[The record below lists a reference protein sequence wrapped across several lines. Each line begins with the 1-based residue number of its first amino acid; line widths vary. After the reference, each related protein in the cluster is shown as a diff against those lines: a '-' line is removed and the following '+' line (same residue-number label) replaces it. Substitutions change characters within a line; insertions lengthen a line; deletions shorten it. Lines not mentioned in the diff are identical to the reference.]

1 MKNWI
6 KCAFGLLIVI
16 FGNLMGWAGLKEPWI
31 FTSSEASAGTLQD
44 VKSRGKLIAGV
55 MADTPPFGYLDHK
68 RENKGFDVDVAK
80 ILARE
85 LFGDE
90 NAVKF
95 VAVTPEDRILFL
107 TSRKVD
113 VVLADMSMV
122 NKWKE
127 EIDFSL
133 PYFISGQLILVHGN
147 SKIINYQDLTRKRVA
162 TIQGS
167 AGDVIIEELV
177 PTAVRIEFQHD
188 SDALRALREH
198 RAEAFV
204 QDFVTLLF
212 LQKRNP
218 DLRILNFQPFSPV
231 PCGLGVR
238 KDDKE
243 WLNFVNATLTKMK
256 ETGEYEKLMD
266 KWFGRAS
273 KGLWRLFLV
282 KK

>member
-1 MKNWI
+1 MKKWTQ
-6 KCAFGLLIVI
+6 CAFGLLIVI
-16 FGNLMGWAGLKEPWI
+16 FGNLMGWAGVKEPWI
-31 FTSSEASAGTLQD
+31 FASSEASAGTLQD

-55 MADTPPFGYLDHK
+55 MADTPPFGYLGDK
-68 RENKGFDVDVAK
+68 RQNKGFDVDVAK
-80 ILARE
+80 ALAKE

-95 VAVTPEDRILFL
+95 VAITPENRILFL

-113 VVLADMSMV
+113 VILADISMV

-127 EIDFSL
+127 EIDFSI
-133 PYFISGQLILVHGN
+133 PYFISGQLILTYKN
-147 SKIINYQDLTRKRVA
+147 SKIITFQDLARKRVA

-167 AGDVIIEELV
+167 AGDVIIHELV

-188 SDALRALREH
+188 CEALQALREH
-198 RAEAFV
+198 QVEAFV

-212 LQKRNP
+212 LQKKSP
-218 DLRILNFQPFSPV
+218 DFRILNFQPFSPI

-238 KDDKE
+238 KDDRE

-256 ETGEYEKLMD
+256 ENGDYEKLID

-273 KGLWRLFLV
+273 KGLWRLFLA

>member
-1 MKNWI
+1 M
-6 KCAFGLLIVI
+6 L
-16 FGNLMGWAGLKEPWI
+16 GNLMGWAGVKEPWI
-31 FTSSEASAGTLQD
+31 FASSEASAGTLQD

-55 MADTPPFGYLDHK
+55 MADTPPFGYLGDK

-80 ILARE
+80 ALAKE

-95 VAVTPEDRILFL
+95 VAVTPENRILFL

-113 VVLADMSMV
+113 VILADISMV

-133 PYFISGQLILVHGN
+133 PYFISGQLILTFRN
-147 SKIINYQDLTRKRVA
+147 SKIIAYQDLRGKRVA

-167 AGDVIIEELV
+167 AGDVLVQELV

-188 SDALRALREH
+188 CEALQALREH
-198 RAEAFV
+198 WVEAFV

-212 LQKRNP
+212 LQKKNP
-218 DLRILNFQPFSPV
+218 DLSILNFQPFSPI

-238 KDDKE
+238 KGDSE
-243 WLNFVNATLTKMK
+243 WLNFINATLTKMK

-273 KGLWRLFLV
+273 KGLWRLFLA